1 MVCEEKERALTESK
15 SGDSSAK
22 AGDVPDLLGSQDLCV
37 VVNVF
42 LDIGRSHVEIS
53 ETPKRCIPLV
63 SHEFFKQG
71 VYALG

>member
-22 AGDVPDLLGSQDLCV
+22 AGDVPDLPSSQDLCV

-42 LDIGRSHVEIS
+42 LDIGSSHVEIS